1 MTTIVFLT
9 CLLAA
14 VLAVG
19 IAAAL
24 DALIPTM
31 PGWLVDVIKLTV
43 LLVAFV
49 WLGALL

>member
-1 MTTIVFLT
+1 
-9 CLLAA
+9 
-14 VLAVG
+14 
-19 IAAAL
+19 
-24 DALIPTM
+24 M